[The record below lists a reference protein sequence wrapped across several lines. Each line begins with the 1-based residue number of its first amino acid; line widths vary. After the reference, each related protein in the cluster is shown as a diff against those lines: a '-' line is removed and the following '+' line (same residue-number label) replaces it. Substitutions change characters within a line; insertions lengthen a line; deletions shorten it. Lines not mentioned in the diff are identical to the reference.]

1 MLLEGLAMSLFSDR
15 LYTLRK
21 ENNLSQ
27 EELAN
32 NLNSK
37 YGMDTNKGTISKYE
51 KGIHVPGFTFVDNCS
66 DYFGVTSDYLMGRS
80 DNKYY
85 ADNLIGNKIPII
97 GTIAAGGPITAVEN
111 IIGYEYCNDN
121 CSYCLKVKGDSM
133 TGARIL
139 DGDIVF
145 IYSQPDVE
153 HGEIAAI
160 MIDDEVTL
168 KRVLKIN
175 GTVILHPENPSY
187 KDLVF
192 SRKDYK
198 QLRILGKVKYFKA
211 EVK

>member
-1 MLLEGLAMSLFSDR
+1 MEVNVMSLFTDR

-32 NLNSK
+32 NLNVK

-51 KGIHVPGFTFVDNCS
+51 KGIHVPVFTVVDNLS

-80 DNKYY
+80 DNKFY
-85 ADNLIGNKIPII
+85 ADNTGINKIPIL
-97 GTIAAGGPITAVEN
+97 GTIAAGGPMTAIEN
-111 IIGYEYCNDN
+111 IIGYEYANDN
-121 CSYCLKVKGDSM
+121 CDYCLKVKGDSM
-133 TGARIL
+133 IGARIN

-145 IYSQPDVE
+145 IHKQPDVE
-153 HGEIAAI
+153 SGEIAAVI
-160 MIDDEVTL
+160 IDNEEVTL

-175 GTVILHPENPSY
+175 GTIILHPENPNHKDLIFTKASY
-187 KDLVF
+187 KQV
-192 SRKDYK
+192 RV
-198 QLRILGKVKYFKA
+198 LGKVRYFKA